1 MQDKNVLFIPLIVLG
16 LVTMSLQLY
25 GFFTARPGQLQ
36 EEGWSMLFMNL
47 LIGLGAAALTGVI
60 VFFTQK
66 K

>member
-16 LVTMSLQLY
+16 LVTMSLQFY
-25 GFFTARPGQLQ
+25 SFFTSKPFQFQ

-47 LIGLGAAALTGVI
+47 LIGLGAAAVTGAI